1 MARLSTEERQRHI
14 IDEAIKIIHSNG
26 YEALSIRE
34 LAAKVQISEP
44 AIYRHFLNKEDIV
57 LGILMRIREFDELL
71 KARIERARTPK
82 GKLTNFIEFHF
93 EFLDM
98 HLEMTSVL
106 FSEDIFSRSILLKK
120 KLMEIILHR
129 KLILTEIVNEAKERN
144 EVKSLETEAIVLIIL
159 GVVRLTVLEWR
170 LSDYAFSLI
179 EKSRKVIKTLTEI
192 LFT

>member
-14 IDEAIKIIHSNG
+14 IDEAIKIIHNNG

-34 LAAKVQISEP
+34 LSSRVQISEP

-71 KARIERARTPK
+71 KNRIERAKSTK

-106 FSEDIFSRSILLKK
+106 FSEDIFSRSNLLKK
-120 KLMEIILHR
+120 KLMEIIIHR
-129 KLILTEIVNEAKERN
+129 KTILTEIVDDAKDRN
-144 EVKSLETEAIVLIIL
+144 EIKILETDTVVLIIL
-159 GVVRLTVLEWR
+159 GVIRLTVLEWR
-170 LSDYAFSLI
+170 LSDFSFSLI
-179 EKSRKVIKTLTEI
+179 EKSRKVVKTLTEI
-192 LFT
+192 LFK